1 MSRLKGPMLLLLAF
15 VVQLSLSAA
24 WPAWVVFFDLPLLV
38 VIYYA
43 MHRGPAVGLA
53 LGGAVG
59 LLQDG
64 LTGSLLGVGALSRSV
79 VGYLT
84 GTAVMR
90 FVLSGPLAR
99 LLVVG
104 SATLATRLFEIFT
117 LAVMGRTPSALPASE
132 LLAGVAG
139 NALLGTIL
147 FSMLQRER
155 AV

>member
-1 MSRLKGPMLLLLAF
+1 MSRLRGAAAILLAF
-15 VVQLSLSAA
+15 VAQLALSAA
-24 WPAWVVFFDLPLLV
+24 WPASVVFFDLPLLA

-43 MHRGPAVGLA
+43 VNRGPTVGVT

-64 LTGSLLGVGALSRSV
+64 LTGSLLGAGALSRCF

-84 GTAVMR
+84 GSAVTR
-90 FVLSGPLAR
+90 FVLSGPLAQ
-99 LLVVG
+99 LLVIG
-104 SATLATRLFEIFT
+104 AATLATRLLELFT
-117 LAVMGRTPSALPASE
+117 LTVMGRNQAAPSVSE

-139 NALLGTIL
+139 NAVLGTLLIGL
-147 FSMLQRER
+147 FQRER